1 MKRYKKKEMLSLLK
15 TLEKAND
22 AVWKSMAVDPAGVND
37 VLIQCQENAVDLGS
51 YLETLGEEPA
61 AAVRQLENYCE
72 TLYQISVKAPDENA
86 CRKWF
91 KKARKELREIA
102 EILQRTLPA
111 DRQEIV
117 FLPYK
122 VAMWDSLESIWA
134 AANEDETCD
143 AYVMPIPYFDKKPD
157 GSLGEMHYEG
167 GQYPGYV
174 PVLDWRKHDLEAWR
188 PDMIYIHN
196 PYDECNY
203 VTSVHPAFYAS
214 RLHAWTDRLIYIPY
228 FIHQND
234 TVKEMYCTLPG
245 VFYADVVVLQ
255 SEKVR
260 DQYIECYQRLLGV
273 KENLSQKFVALGSP
287 KLDHPGRPENKE
299 ELPEEWKQ
307 LLWQDGKKRKV
318 IFLNTHLN
326 MLMAP
331 YCSAFF
337 EKLRAIFE
345 VFRHNRSVVLLW
357 RPHPLSEATA
367 KSMNPEALDGYREI
381 VREYRAEKLG
391 IYDDTNDLH
400 RAVELSDAYYGCR
413 SSVIELFK
421 AAGKPVMIMKLK

>member
-22 AVWKSMAVDPAGVND
+22 TVWKSMAANPPGITD
-37 VLIQCQENAVDLGS
+37 VLIQCQENAVGMGN
-51 YLETLGEEPA
+51 YLETLGAEPA
-61 AAVRQLENYCE
+61 SAVTLLESYCE
-72 TLYQISVKAPDENA
+72 TLYQISIKAPDENA

-102 EILQRTLPA
+102 DILQRTLPK
-111 DRQEIV
+111 DRREIV

-122 VAMWDSLESIWA
+122 AAMWDSLESIWA
-134 AANEDETCD
+134 AAKADADCD

-157 GSLGEMHYEG
+157 GSLGEMHCEG
-167 GQYPGYV
+167 DQYPGYV
-174 PVLDWRKHDLEAWR
+174 PLLNWQEHDLEAWH
-188 PDMIYIHN
+188 PDQIYIHN

-214 RLHAWTDRLIYIPY
+214 RLRAATDQLIYIPY

-245 VFYADVVVLQ
+245 VFFADVVVLQ

-260 DQYIECYQRLLGV
+260 AQYIEYFQKITGI
-273 KENLSQKFVALGSP
+273 KENLDKKFLACGSP
-287 KLDHPGRPENKE
+287 KFDARASYGKE
-299 ELPEEWKQ
+299 ELPEEWRR
-307 LLWQDGKKRKV
+307 LIWQEGKKRRV

-326 MLMAP
+326 LLMAP
-331 YCSAFF
+331 YCGAFF
-337 EKLRAIFE
+337 EKLQTIFD
-345 VFRHNRSVVLLW
+345 VFCQNRSVVLWW

-367 KSMNPEALDGYREI
+367 KSMNPEALARYQEIVQGYRD
-381 VREYRAEKLG
+381 EKWG
-391 IYDDTNDLH
+391 IYDDTPDLH

-421 AAGKPVMIMKLK
+421 AAAKPVMVMKLR